1 MHLKKN
7 SAIHQVGEF
16 GLFLNDLALFLTAH
30 WCVLTT
36 YARSEHETPPQTHPV
51 YSDIQPP
58 NLNAAHTSEPYF
70 FAELTLKDA
79 ARSHRPQWF
88 IFYSALKANT
98 LQGPSQ
104 LQVNRRES
112 WAEGRTVF
120 SMLPTSGRKCLHVSH
135 SLLVVCQLYQKD
147 CVNNSDKTW
156 VHFWLFFFVLAVIS
170 CLLLRV

>member
-1 MHLKKN
+1 MWPFIKLGNLACLKTTL
-7 SAIHQVGEF
+7 H
-16 GLFLNDLALFLTAH
+16 LFLTAR

-70 FAELTLKDA
+70 FFFFFAELTLKDA

-88 IFYSALKANT
+88 IFHSALKANT

-112 WAEGRTVF
+112 WAEGRAVF
-120 SMLPTSGRKCLHVSH
+120 SMLPTSVRKCLHVSH
-135 SLLVVCQLYQKD
+135 SLLVCMSALPKGLCEQLQQD
-147 CVNNSDKTW
+147 LSA
-156 VHFWLFFFVLAVIS
+156 FLAFFFVLAVIS
-170 CLLLRV
+170 RL